1 MLPYDIFKKNKML
14 RVNLKEIILF
24 IVLLLHGVIF
34 STILNA
40 SITTNSGV
48 SQEWAVVDGFRSA
61 KFGSSER
68 SVYNAIKKDFKINDK
83 NVSRVVHPTQKT
95 VTLSI
100 NVKGPIAG
108 SGPSKIFYVFGYKS
122 KKLIHISVIWGS
134 TVEDHP
140 NAEVITSTAN
150 QLRIYFSQKKYQKN
164 GIVFN
169 RKLANGTI
177 LVFQGKDEKGR
188 LARLLLNKSIDSDG
202 AAGMNIDL
210 TLSYIEK
217 PDNLDVFE
225 IKEGDF

>member
-1 MLPYDIFKKNKML
+1 ML
-14 RVNLKEIILF
+14 RVNFKNIIIF
-24 IVLLLHGVIF
+24 IVVLLFGVVF
-34 STILNA
+34 STVLNA
-40 SITTNSGV
+40 SLTPNSGV

-68 SVYNAIKKDFKINDK
+68 SVYSAIKKDFKINDK

-100 NVKGPIAG
+100 NVKGLIAG
-108 SGPSKIFYVFGYKS
+108 SGPSKVFYVFGYKS
-122 KKLIHISVIWGS
+122 KKLIHISIIWGS

-150 QLRIYFSQKKYQKN
+150 QLRIYFAQKKYQKN
-164 GIVFN
+164 GIAFN
-169 RKLANGTI
+169 RQLANGTI

-188 LARLLLNKSIDSDG
+188 MARLLLNKPIDEDG
-202 AAGMNIDL
+202 KVGTNIDL

-217 PDNLDVFE
+217 PDNLDIFE
-225 IKEGDF
+225 IKDGDF